1 MRDAAQVAA
10 MLESMRDDRTTAN
23 VKGLRD
29 DDSASITA
37 DTLEAVR
44 FDANTGKG
52 SATTQSI
59 PETSGPG
66 PKQSAKAGP
75 LARLLSKVSPDPM
88 EILQALDDL
97 SDMIAGRV
105 VRKIRAFHRESEAQH
120 HVRDAKREARKAA
133 WDAEFKTHKAAWDAE
148 SKARTESQDAKLE
161 AQGAAQDARIDSL
174 DKQMLLLLVLAM
186 IQSFL
191 LGMLATLSLM
201 YWFSR

>member
-1 MRDAAQVAA
+1 MQ
-10 MLESMRDDRTTAN
+10 DDRTTAN

-44 FDANTGKG
+44 SDANTGKG

-59 PETSGPG
+59 PETSSPG
-66 PKQSAKAGP
+66 AKQSAKAGP

-105 VRKIRAFHRESEAQH
+105 VRKIRAFRRESEAQH

-133 WDAEFKTHKAAWDAE
+133 WDAEFKT
-148 SKARTESQDAKLE
+148 RTESQDAKIE

>member
-1 MRDAAQVAA
+1 MQ
-10 MLESMRDDRTTAN
+10 DDRTTAN

-37 DTLEAVR
+37 DTPEAVR
-44 FDANTGKG
+44 SDANTGKWT
-52 SATTQSI
+52 AATQSI

-75 LARLLSKVSPDPM
+75 LARLLSKISPDPM

-97 SDMIAGRV
+97 SEMIAERV
-105 VRKIRAFHRESEAQH
+105 LRKIRAFRRQSGAGHDVQDDKLDAIDTKIKVRKAAQDVKIEAW
-120 HVRDAKREARKAA
+120 KAA
-133 WDAEFKTHKAAWDAE
+133 WDAA
-148 SKARTESQDAKLE
+148 SKARTEAQDAKFE
-161 AQGAAQDARIDSL
+161 ARMAAQDARIDSL

-191 LGMLATLSLM
+191 LGMLAALSLV

>member
-1 MRDAAQVAA
+1 MRDASQVAA
-10 MLESMRDDRTTAN
+10 MLESMQDDRTTAN

-44 FDANTGKG
+44 SDANTGKG

-59 PETSGPG
+59 PETSSPG
-66 PKQSAKAGP
+66 AKQSAKAGP

-105 VRKIRAFHRESEAQH
+105 VRKIRAFRRESEAQH

-133 WDAEFKTHKAAWDAE
+133 WDAEFKT
-148 SKARTESQDAKLE
+148 RTESQDAKIE

>member
-44 FDANTGKG
+44 SDANTGKG

-59 PETSGPG
+59 PETSSPG
-66 PKQSAKAGP
+66 AKQSAKAGP

-105 VRKIRAFHRESEAQH
+105 VRKIRAFRRESEAQH

-133 WDAEFKTHKAAWDAE
+133 WDAEFKT
-148 SKARTESQDAKLE
+148 RTESQDAKIE

-191 LGMLATLSLM
+191 LRMLATLSLM

>member
-44 FDANTGKG
+44 SDANTGKG

-59 PETSGPG
+59 PETSSPG
-66 PKQSAKAGP
+66 AKQSAKAGP

-105 VRKIRAFHRESEAQH
+105 VRKIRAFRRESEAQH

-133 WDAEFKTHKAAWDAE
+133 WDAEFKT
-148 SKARTESQDAKLE
+148 RTESQDAKIE

>member
-10 MLESMRDDRTTAN
+10 TLKSMQDDRTTAN

-37 DTLEAVR
+37 DTPEAVR
-44 FDANTGKG
+44 SDANTGKG
-52 SATTQSI
+52 SAATQSI

-66 PKQSAKAGP
+66 SEQPVLAGP
-75 LARLLSKVSPDPM
+75 LARLLAKISLDPM

-97 SDMIAGRV
+97 SDMVAGRL
-105 VRKIRAFHRESEAQH
+105 VRKIRAFRRESEAQH
-120 HVRDAKREARKAA
+120 HVRNAKREARKAT
-133 WDAEFKTHKAAWDAE
+133 WDAEFKT
-148 SKARTESQDAKLE
+148 RTESQDAKIE

-201 YWFSR
+201 CWFSR